1 MKKRHTFLILLF
13 AMNLSVLF
21 AQHEE
26 HPDEIQH
33 EENHQFKHHFIGLS
47 IGHTHVQS
55 GFKDGDSKWL
65 VLPSFGLTYAY
76 AFNHK
81 WAIALHNEVIVEE
94 FVVKGSGSEGGDDHG
109 GVDSETAVIER
120 GRPVSVAVVGI
131 YKIQKHIN
139 LLLGG
144 GMEFSEH
151 EDFALVKIGADF
163 PYHFGNNWELFG
175 TLSADIMIDGY
186 DSFSFGF
193 GLAKLF

>member
-1 MKKRHTFLILLF
+1 MKPLNAVIVLLF
-13 AMNLSVLF
+13 TMNLSVLS

-26 HPDEIQH
+26 GSENTPHEEQH
-33 EENHQFKHHFIGLS
+33 EFKHHAIGFS

-65 VLPSFGLTYAY
+65 VLPSFGFYYAY

-81 WAIALHNEVIVEE
+81 WYLALHNEIIVEE
-94 FVVKGSGSEGGDDHG
+94 FVVQGSGSQGGDDHG
-109 GVDSETAVIER
+109 GVDQETSVIRR
-120 GRPVSVAVVGI
+120 GRPIAVAVVGM
-131 YKIQKHIN
+131 YKIHKHIN
-139 LLLGG
+139 LMLGG

-193 GLAKLF
+193 GVAKLF